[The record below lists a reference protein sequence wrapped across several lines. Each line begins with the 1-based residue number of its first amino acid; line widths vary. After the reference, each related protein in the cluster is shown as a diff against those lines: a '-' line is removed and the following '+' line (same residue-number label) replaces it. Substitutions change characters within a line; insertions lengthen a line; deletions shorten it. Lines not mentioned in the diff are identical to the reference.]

1 MVFVGVLSVDVH
13 VDHDDVVIVFYQ
25 VYVEFYCI
33 QGQKD
38 ESNLINV
45 LADRLSA
52 IGDEVVSAADS
63 QLDSTLT
70 EVTETAPP
78 SSSLKPRVVTKLHH
92 VGNWLLASDFKF
104 TVRHWLRS
112 CLS

>member
-1 MVFVGVLSVDVH
+1 MMLSLC
-13 VDHDDVVIVFYQ
+13 FAKYTLN
-25 VYVEFYCI
+25 FYCI

-70 EVTETAPP
+70 EVAETAPP
-78 SSSLKPRVVTKLHH
+78 SSSLKPRVVTKLQH

-112 CLS
+112 RLS